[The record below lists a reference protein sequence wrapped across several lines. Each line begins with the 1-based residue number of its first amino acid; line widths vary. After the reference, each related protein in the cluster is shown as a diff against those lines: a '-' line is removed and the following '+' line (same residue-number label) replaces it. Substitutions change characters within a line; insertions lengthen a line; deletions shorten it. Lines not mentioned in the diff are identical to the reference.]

1 MIIVRSH
8 SWPRPWQA
16 LLNGCVIV
24 FSLFITPAWADDT
37 IHHALSVRLLPDAGH
52 IEVVDVLTPPTGR
65 AAPLDFSLAAS
76 FTPVAEGARL
86 QRLDGNS
93 SERFRH
99 YRLTPETGGRP
110 LTLRYSG
117 RIDPGP
123 AHAEH
128 GMPRA
133 ALDSDGVF
141 LDGASGWYP
150 RFGDRPMR
158 FTLSVEAPAGWSVIS
173 QGRRDSALS
182 WTATAPQ
189 DDIYLLAG
197 PYQRHAAA
205 HGAVALDV
213 YLRSDDAAL
222 AGRYLG
228 VMGQYID
235 LYSALIG
242 DYPYPKFA
250 VVENRWQTGYGMPSF
265 TLLGAQVMRLP
276 FILHSSLPH
285 EILHNW
291 WGNGVWVDAR
301 GGNWSEGL
309 TAYLADHLI
318 DEARGQ
324 GAEYRRKLLERYA
337 AFAAEGRDLPL
348 RDFVSRHSD
357 ASQAVGYGKTLM
369 LFHMLRRHMGD
380 ADFVAALRTLW
391 QQHRFSAASFDT
403 VRQVFADTSPAGRVA
418 DLWLDRAGA
427 PAIKIKHLIVSPGAD
442 GHHVLQLTVR
452 QTQRGA
458 TYPLRVPVAVQVADS
473 PTVHRF
479 DLVFNG
485 KEARLRQS
493 FASAPLRV
501 DVDPDY
507 DIFRLLDPA
516 ERPASLAR
524 VFGAQR
530 QWLVLPT
537 RAPVDAL
544 AAWRALAQA
553 WAQRYDNVKLV
564 MDDAL
569 DALPDDDA
577 VWILGWDNRWREAA
591 ASRLSAK
598 GQHIDADGLRI
609 GDTTYPRSEH
619 TAVLLDAD
627 NTRAPLGWIAATDPA
642 DIAALARKLPHYGSA
657 GRLVFARG
665 SGVNQRKDALPVAR
679 SPLRR
684 VIGAVDPGPP
694 PPHGSALADQ
704 SGVTLRFD

>member
-1 MIIVRSH
+1 M
-8 SWPRPWQA
+8 A
-16 LLNGCVIV
+16 CCLLG
-24 FSLFITPAWADDT
+24 FGLAAAHADDAV
-37 IHHALSVRLLPDAGH
+37 HHALSVQLHPASGEIAVTDH
-52 IEVVDVLTPPTGR
+52 ITPP
-65 AAPLDFSLAAS
+65 AADSPLDFQLAAG
-76 FTPVAEGARL
+76 FAPVAEGARIE
-86 QRLDGNS
+86 RLDGDS
-93 SERFRH
+93 RARFRH
-99 YRLTPETGGRP
+99 YRLTPAAGANII
-110 LTLRYSG
+110 TLRYSG

-158 FTLSVEAPAGWSVIS
+158 FSLTVDAPAGWSVIS
-173 QGRRDSALS
+173 QGQRDSALA
-182 WTATAPQ
+182 WTATAAQ

-197 PYQRHAAA
+197 PYRRHARA
-205 HGAVALDV
+205 HGAVELEV
-213 YLRSDDAAL
+213 YLRSDAPAL
-222 AGRYLG
+222 AGRYLS

-291 WGNGVWVDAR
+291 WGNGVWVDVR

-369 LFHMLRRHMGD
+369 LFHMLRRQMGD
-380 ADFVAALRTLW
+380 AGFVAALRALW
-391 QQHRFSAASFDT
+391 QQHRFTAIDFDT
-403 VRQVFADTSPAGRVA
+403 VRQTFAHISPAGRVA

-427 PAIKIKHLIVSPGAD
+427 PALKIDHLSVSPGAD
-442 GHHVLQLTVR
+442 GQHVLVLRVR
-452 QTQRGA
+452 QTQRGPA
-458 TYPLRVPVAVQVADS
+458 YPLRVPVAVQVADS

-479 DLVFNG
+479 DLVFDG
-485 KEARLRQS
+485 REATLRQS
-493 FASAPLRV
+493 FASAPVRV

-524 VFGAQR
+524 VFGAR
-530 QWLVLPT
+530 SQWLVLPAS
-537 RAPVDAL
+537 APADVL
-544 AAWRALAQA
+544 AAWRALAEA
-553 WAQRYDNVKLV
+553 WARRYDNVEVV

-569 DALPDDDA
+569 DALPEADA
-577 VWILGWDNRWREAA
+577 VWLLGWDNRWRDRAAERLASSEQSAA
-591 ASRLSAK
+591 ADGARIA
-598 GQHIDADGLRI
+598 GQP
-609 GDTTYPRSEH
+609 YPRSAH
-619 TAVLLDAD
+619 TVVLLDTD
-627 NTRAPLGWIAATDPA
+627 TGRPPLGWIGADTPA

-665 SGVNQRKDALPVAR
+665 SAANQRKDALPVAR

-684 VIGAVDPGPP
+684 VLGERDPGPP
-694 PPHGSALADQ
+694 PAHGQPLAAQ
-704 SGVTLRFD
+704 VAVPLRFD

>member
-1 MIIVRSH
+1 M
-8 SWPRPWQA
+8 
-16 LLNGCVIV
+16 IV
-24 FSLFITPAWADDT
+24 FGLFITPAWADGA
-37 IHHALSVRLLPDAGH
+37 IHHALSVHLLPDAGQ
-52 IEVVDVLTPPTGR
+52 IEVVDVLTPPAGST
-65 AAPLDFSLAAS
+65 APLDFSLAAS
-76 FTPVAEGARL
+76 FTPLTEGASIE
-86 QRLDGNS
+86 RLDDDS
-93 SERFRH
+93 RARFRH
-99 YRLTPETGGRP
+99 YRLTPKTGGHA

-123 AHAEH
+123 VHAEH

-133 ALDSDGVF
+133 ALDTEGVF

-150 RFGDRPMR
+150 RFGNQPMR
-158 FTLSVEAPAGWSVIS
+158 FSLAVEAPAGWSVIS
-173 QGRRDSALS
+173 QGRRDNTTR

-197 PYQRHAAA
+197 PYQRHAVA
-205 HGAVALDV
+205 HGAVELEV
-213 YLRSDDAAL
+213 YLRSDDPAL
-222 AGRYLG
+222 ADRYLG
-228 VMGQYID
+228 VMGQYLD

-318 DEARGQ
+318 QEARGA

-337 AFAAEGRDLPL
+337 AFAADGRDLPL

-369 LFHMLRRHMGD
+369 LFHMLRRQMGD
-380 ADFVAALRTLW
+380 ADFVAALRALW
-391 QQHRFSAASFDT
+391 QQHRFTAASFDT
-403 VRQVFADTSPAGRVA
+403 VRQRFADTSPAGRVA

-427 PAIKIKHLIVSPGAD
+427 PALKIKQLAVSPGPD

-452 QTQRGA
+452 QTQRGRA
-458 TYPLRVPVAVQVADS
+458 YPLRVPVAVQVADS

-479 DLVFNG
+479 DLIFNG

-493 FASAPLRV
+493 FESAPVRV

-524 VFGAQR
+524 VFGAKT
-530 QWLVLPT
+530 QWLVLPAS
-537 RAPVDAL
+537 APADVL
-544 AAWRALAQA
+544 AAWRALAQG
-553 WAQRYDNVKLV
+553 WARRYDNVEVV

-569 DALPDDDA
+569 DALPGTDA
-577 VWILGWDNRWREAA
+577 VWLLGWNNRWRDRAA
-591 ASRLSAK
+591 ARLNGGSQSLDTNTVRIA
-598 GQHIDADGLRI
+598 GQA
-609 GDTTYPRSEH
+609 YPRSAH

-627 NTRAPLGWIAATDPA
+627 ITRTPLAWIGADDPA

-657 GRLVFARG
+657 GRLIFARG
-665 SGVNQRKDALPVAR
+665 SSANQRKDALPVNR

-684 VIGAVDPGPP
+684 VIGELDPGPP
-694 PPHGSALADQ
+694 PPRGHALADQ
-704 SGVTLRFD
+704 TGVTLRFD

>member
-1 MIIVRSH
+1 MIIIRSLA
-8 SWPRPWQA
+8 WQQCWQA
-16 LLNGCVIV
+16 ALACCLIV
-24 FSLFITPAWADDT
+24 FGLTATPARADTVID
-37 IHHALSVRLLPDAGH
+37 HALSVQLRPDSSEIAVSDVITLPANARG
-52 IEVVDVLTPPTGR
+52 
-65 AAPLDFSLAAS
+65 PLDFSLAAG
-76 FTPVAEGARL
+76 FTPVAEGGHIEG
-86 QRLDGNS
+86 LDGDS
-93 SERFRH
+93 GARFRH
-99 YRLTPETGGRP
+99 YRLSPTAGANII
-110 LTLRYSG
+110 TLRYSG
-117 RIDPGP
+117 RIEPGP

-133 ALDSDGVF
+133 ALDAEGVF

-158 FTLSVEAPAGWSVIS
+158 FTLKVEAPAGWSVIS

-205 HGAVALDV
+205 HGAVELEV

-222 AGRYLG
+222 AERYLG
-228 VMGQYID
+228 VTGQYID

-403 VRQVFADTSPAGRVA
+403 VRQVFADTSPAGRIA
-418 DLWLDRAGA
+418 DLWLDQAGA
-427 PAIKIKHLIVSPGAD
+427 PALKITQLSVSPGVA

-524 VFGAQR
+524 VFGAKQ
-530 QWLVLPT
+530 QWLVLPA
-537 RAPVDAL
+537 RAPADAL

-553 WAQRYDNVKLV
+553 WARRYDNVKVV

-577 VWILGWDNRWREAA
+577 IWLLGWDNRWREAA
-591 ASRLSAK
+591 ASRLTAK
-598 GQHIDADGLRI
+598 GQHIDADDLRI

-627 NTRAPLGWIAATDPA
+627 NTRAPLGWIAADDPA

-665 SGVNQRKDALPVAR
+665 SGVNQRKDALPVSR

>member
-1 MIIVRSH
+1 M
-8 SWPRPWQA
+8 
-16 LLNGCVIV
+16 
-24 FSLFITPAWADDT
+24 TPALADDA
-37 IHHALSVRLLPDAGH
+37 IHHALSVRLLPDAGE
-52 IEVVDVLTPPTGR
+52 IEVIDLLTPPANN
-65 AAPLDFSLAAS
+65 AAALDFSLAAG
-76 FTPVAEGARL
+76 FTPIAEGARL

-93 SERFRH
+93 SDRFRR
-99 YRLTPETGGRP
+99 YRLTPETGGRA

-133 ALDSDGVF
+133 ALDTDGVF

-150 RFGDRPMR
+150 RFGDQPMR
-158 FTLSVEAPAGWSVIS
+158 FSLTVDAPAAWSVIS
-173 QGRRDSALS
+173 QGRRDSATR
-182 WTATAPQ
+182 WTATTPQ

-197 PYQRHAAA
+197 PYQRHAAP
-205 HGAVALDV
+205 HGAVELEV
-213 YLRSDDAAL
+213 YLRSDDPAL

-228 VMGQYID
+228 VMGQYLD

-242 DYPYPKFA
+242 PYPYPKFA

-309 TAYLADHLI
+309 TAYLADHLVQ
-318 DEARGQ
+318 EARGQ

-380 ADFVAALRTLW
+380 ARFVAALRTLW
-391 QQHRFSAASFDT
+391 QQHQFTAASFDT
-403 VRQVFADTSPAGRVA
+403 VRQVFADTAPAGRVT
-418 DLWLDRAGA
+418 DLWLDQAGA
-427 PAIKIKHLIVSPGAD
+427 PALKITHLSVSPGAD
-442 GHHVLQLTVR
+442 AHHVLQLTVR
-452 QTQRGA
+452 QTQRGPA
-458 TYPLRVPVAVQVADS
+458 YPLRVPVAVQVANS

-479 DLVFNG
+479 DLVFDG

-493 FASAPLRV
+493 FVNDPVRV
-501 DVDPDY
+501 DIDPDY
-507 DIFRLLDPA
+507 DVFRLLDPT

-524 VFGAQR
+524 VFGAKT
-530 QWLVLPT
+530 QWLVLP
-537 RAPVDAL
+537 ASAQADVL

-553 WAQRYDNVKLV
+553 WARRYDNVEVV

-569 DALPDDDA
+569 DALPGTDA
-577 VWILGWDNRWREAA
+577 VWLLGWDNRWRTAA
-591 ASRLSAK
+591 GDRLA
-598 GQHIDADGLRI
+598 GANQTVDAETVRI
-609 GDTTYPRSEH
+609 GADQYPRAAH

-627 NTRAPLGWIAATDPA
+627 TTRDPLAWIGADDPA

-665 SGVNQRKDALPVAR
+665 STVNQRKDALPVAR

-684 VIGAVDPGPP
+684 VLDEHDPGPP
-694 PPHGSALADQ
+694 PPHGNALADQ
-704 SGVTLRFD
+704 SGVALHFD

>member
-1 MIIVRSH
+1 MTCC
-8 SWPRPWQA
+8 
-16 LLNGCVIV
+16 LLG
-24 FSLFITPAWADDT
+24 LGLAAAHADDAV
-37 IHHALSVRLLPDAGH
+37 HHALSVQLHPASGEIAVIDR
-52 IEVVDVLTPPTGR
+52 ITPPAGTPG
-65 AAPLDFSLAAS
+65 PLDFQLAAG
-76 FTPVAEGARL
+76 FAPVAEGARIE
-86 QRLDGNS
+86 RLDGDS
-93 SERFRH
+93 RARFRH
-99 YRLTPETGGRP
+99 YRLTPAAGANII
-110 LTLRYSG
+110 TLRYSG
-117 RIDPGP
+117 RIAPGP
-123 AHAEH
+123 THAEH

-173 QGRRDSALS
+173 QGRRDSALA

-197 PYQRHAAA
+197 PYQRHGAA
-205 HGAVALDV
+205 HGAVELEV
-213 YLRSDDAAL
+213 YLRSDDPAL
-222 AGRYLG
+222 AGRYLA
-228 VMGQYID
+228 VMGQYLD

-380 ADFVAALRTLW
+380 ADFVAALRALW
-391 QQHRFSAASFDT
+391 QQHRFSAVDFDT
-403 VRQVFADTSPAGRVA
+403 VRQTFVHISPAGRVA
-418 DLWLDRAGA
+418 DLWLDRTGA
-427 PAIKIKHLIVSPGAD
+427 PALQIKHLSVSPGAD
-442 GHHVLQLTVR
+442 GQHVLVLRVR
-452 QTQRGA
+452 QTQRGPA
-458 TYPLRVPVAVQVADS
+458 YPLRVPVAVQVADS

-479 DLVFNG
+479 DLVFDG
-485 KEARLRQS
+485 REATLRQS
-493 FASAPLRV
+493 FASAPVRV

-524 VFGAQR
+524 VFGAR
-530 QWLVLPT
+530 SQWLVLPAS
-537 RAPVDAL
+537 APADVL
-544 AAWRALAQA
+544 AAWRALAEA
-553 WAQRYDNVKLV
+553 WARRYDNVEVV

-569 DALPDDDA
+569 DALPAADA
-577 VWILGWDNRWREAA
+577 VWLLGWDNRWRDRAA
-591 ASRLSAK
+591 ARLASSGQSA
-598 GQHIDADGLRI
+598 DADGARI
-609 GDTTYPRSEH
+609 AGQPYPRSAH
-619 TAVLLDAD
+619 TVVLLDAD
-627 NTRAPLGWIAATDPA
+627 TARAPLGWIGADDPA

-665 SGVNQRKDALPVAR
+665 SAANLRQDALPVAR

-684 VIGAVDPGPP
+684 VLGERDPGPP
-694 PPHGSALADQ
+694 PAYGRALLDIT
-704 SGVTLRFD
+704 GMRLKFD